1 MRFAKHVFS
10 PAIVL
15 LFAMIVAACGNTT
28 ATSTG
33 ASSGSTPAATT
44 STSSSSGSNVAI
56 QTATATL
63 GGKSATILT
72 NDKGFTLYYLKADTA
87 TTVACS
93 GGCAQVWPP
102 LLQTGSGSPTG
113 PSSLSGT
120 LSVAS
125 TANGNQIEYN
135 GHPRYTYSGDT
146 TPGQTNGEGFHGVWF
161 AVTSDLQRQGATPYG
176 Y

>member
-15 LFAMIVAACGNTT
+15 LFAMIVAACGN
-28 ATSTG
+28 ATSTTTG
-33 ASSGSTPAATT
+33 AYGGSTPAATT
-44 STSSSSGSNVAI
+44 STSSSSNVVI

-87 TTVACS
+87 TIVACS
-93 GGCAQVWPP
+93 GNCAKIWPP

-125 TANGNQIEYN
+125 TANGNQVEYN
-135 GHPRYTYSGDT
+135 GHPLYTYSGDT
-146 TPGQTNGEGFHGVWF
+146 APGQTKGEGIHGAWF
-161 AVTSDLQRQGATPYG
+161 AATSDLQRQSATPYG

>member
-10 PAIVL
+10 TAIVF
-15 LFAMIVAACGNTT
+15 LFAMIVAACGN
-28 ATSTG
+28 ATSTTTG

-44 STSSSSGSNVAI
+44 STSSSSNAVI

-72 NDKGFTLYYLKADTA
+72 NDKGFTLYYLNKDTA
-87 TTVACS
+87 TKVACS
-93 GGCAQVWPP
+93 GGCAKLWPP

-125 TANGNQIEYN
+125 TANGDQIEYN
-135 GHPRYTYSGDT
+135 GHPLYTYSGDT
-146 TPGQTNGEGFHGVWF
+146 APGQTNGEGFHGVWF
-161 AVTSDLQRQGATPYG
+161 AVTSDLQPQSGTPNG